1 MCKGEIDSFQESDYI
16 CKNCSSDKYNLI
28 KNLEVISNGPIFIFN
43 SYINYI
49 KSNLY

>member
-28 KNLEVISNGPIFIFN
+28 KNLDFIKTKYWYMRYLILFKIILF
-43 SYINYI
+43 Y
-49 KSNLY
+49 K